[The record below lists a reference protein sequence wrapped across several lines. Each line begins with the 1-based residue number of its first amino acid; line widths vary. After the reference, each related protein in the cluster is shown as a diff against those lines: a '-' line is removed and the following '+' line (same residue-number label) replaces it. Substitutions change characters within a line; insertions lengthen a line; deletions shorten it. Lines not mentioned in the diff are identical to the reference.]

1 MSKQTIWIGLRQRG
15 FSETATAAIMGN
27 IEEESTFFS
36 PRVQGDFSYG
46 YGQSIEYTRKVDHGE
61 ILRSDFIY
69 HGPGGGGYGLCQ
81 WTYPTRKAGLYDLA
95 QNRSKSVGDEETQLD
110 WLMRELN
117 EGEYAAVLNKLQS
130 DADLYDMT
138 ATFLRK
144 FEKPADQ
151 SDGACRRR
159 TQNAQ
164 RILDE
169 FAGTEISGV
178 YQQPSGENPNPST
191 FTPNTG
197 KEVQTCGITVRVL
210 SAGDLGRDVYLLQS
224 GLQDMGY
231 YLGSYGADGAFG
243 SDTEWAVRLMQ
254 AECNLPDTG
263 TANQDVWQ
271 VIFQ

>member
-1 MSKQTIWIGLRQRG
+1 MSKQTIWNGLRRRG
-15 FSETATAAIMGN
+15 FSEAATAAIMGN

-36 PRVQGDFSYG
+36 PRVQGDFTTG
-46 YGQSIEYTRKVDHGE
+46 YSKSIDYTGKVDRGE

-95 QNRSKSVGDEETQLD
+95 MNRRKSVGDEDTQLD
-110 WLMRELN
+110 YLMRELN
-117 EGEYAAVLNKLQS
+117 DPEYAKVLDKLQS

-138 ATFLRK
+138 SYFLKR

-159 TQNAQ
+159 TKNAQ

-169 FAGTEISGV
+169 FAGSPV
-178 YQQPSGENPNPST
+178 VSENPPDVSEIPNQST
-191 FTPNTG
+191 FTPTPD
-197 KEVQTCGITVRVL
+197 KEVQTCEITARVL

-224 GLQDMGY
+224 ALQDMGY
-231 YLGSYGADGAFG
+231 FVGGYGADGAFG
-243 SDTEWAVRLMQ
+243 TDTEWGLKAMQ
-254 AECNLPDTG
+254 QECNLPVNG
-263 TANQDVWQ
+263 IAGKEVWQ